1 MKIDVWTL
9 LFQIINFIVLLF
21 ILKRILYK
29 PVKEIIEKR
38 RGLIQQSIDS
48 AEKTEKE
55 ALKLKEE
62 YQQELN
68 GIGTLKSQMTERL
81 REEIEEERKKLLE
94 RARQKAE
101 QIIERE
107 KNVIEREKGRTEAE
121 IKDKAVETVSVF
133 ATSLLKDIADEELH
147 RSLFRRLLNGIQQIN
162 ERIPS
167 VSKTDGILDV
177 ELVSAFEPDENEVR
191 MIQEAIESATA
202 HKAHIKTAVD
212 DSLIAGAKLRL
223 YDLVYD
229 ASLSGQ
235 IGSLASR
242 LKGAA

>member
-38 RGLIQQSIDS
+38 RGLIQQSIDN
-48 AEKTEKE
+48 AQKIEKE
-55 ALKLKEE
+55 ALELKEK

-68 GIGTLKSQMTERL
+68 GLGTLKSQMMEKL
-81 REEIEEERKKLLE
+81 REESEEERKRILE
-94 RARQKAE
+94 RTREEAE

-107 KNVIEREKGRTEAE
+107 KDVIEREKGRTEAE
-121 IKDKAVETVSVF
+121 IRDKAVETVSAF
-133 ATSLLKDIADEELH
+133 ATSLLGDITDQELH
-147 RSLFRRLLNGIQQIN
+147 GALFKRLLSEIQQIT
-162 ERIPS
+162 ERIPA
-167 VSKTDGILDV
+167 VRKTDGILDV

-212 DSLIAGAKLRL
+212 NSLIAGAKLRL
-223 YDLVYD
+223 FDLVYD

-242 LKGAA
+242 LKGIA

>member
-9 LFQIINFIVLLF
+9 LFQIINFVVLLF

-38 RGLIQQSIDS
+38 RGLIQQSIDN

-55 ALKLKEE
+55 ALELKEK

-68 GIGTLKSQMTERL
+68 SIGTLKSQMTEKL

-94 RARQKAE
+94 RAKEEAE

-107 KNVIEREKGRTEAE
+107 KEVIERDKDRTEAE
-121 IKDKAVETVSVF
+121 VRDKAVEIVSAF
-133 ATSLLKDIADEELH
+133 ATSLLRDISDRELH
-147 RSLFRRLLNGIQQIN
+147 GALFKRLLTEIRQITK
-162 ERIPS
+162 RIPS

-177 ELVSAFEPDENEVR
+177 ELVSAFEPGENEIR
-191 MIQEAIESATA
+191 MIQDAIESATA
-202 HKAHIKTAVD
+202 RKTHIKTAVD

-223 YDLVYD
+223 YDLNYD

-235 IGSLASR
+235 ISSLASR
-242 LKGAA
+242 LKGTA